1 MYIKSRKNI
10 ICISVTQKNT
20 ILFLEDELEFLA
32 TLSNLLRDLGYRV
45 LDASSAEQA
54 LTLLISNIPDLI
66 IADIKLPG
74 IDGFDFFEKVHAVK
88 DLRSVPFIYLTAFNN
103 LLAAQ
108 RAKEDGATDYIT
120 KPFELE
126 YLLNRVQ
133 EILPIH

>member
-1 MYIKSRKNI
+1 
-10 ICISVTQKNT
+10 VTQKKT
-20 ILFLEDELEFLA
+20 ILFLEDEKEFLT
-32 TLSNLLRDLGYRV
+32 TLSGLLRDLGYHV
-45 LDASSAEQA
+45 LEAPSAEQA
-54 LTLLISNIPDLI
+54 LTLLNSNIPDLI

-74 IDGFDFFEKVHAVK
+74 IDGFDFFERIHTVSN
-88 DLRSVPFIYLTAFNN
+88 LRSVPFIYLTAFNN

-133 EILPIH
+133 EILPLKQ